1 MTLTPEIKEAE
12 RVAKRFNKPIGI
24 IIVVDPTTGS
34 VQGYSW
40 GTKLTA
46 RGSWQEGCEL
56 GGEML
61 REAVAAIDRM
71 LEGGV
76 K

>member
-24 IIVVDPTTGS
+24 IIVVDPTTG
-34 VQGYSW
+34 VVEGHSW
-40 GTKLTA
+40 GTKLSPNGT
-46 RGSWQEGCEL
+46 WQEGCEL
-56 GGEML
+56 GGKML
-61 REAVAAIDRM
+61 REAIGAIDRM

-76 K
+76 

>member
-24 IIVVDPTTGS
+24 IIAADPVTGEIE
-34 VQGYSW
+34 GYSW

-46 RGSWQEGCEL
+46 GGSWKEGCDL

-61 REAVAAIDRM
+61 REAIGAIGRM
-71 LEGGV
+71 MEGGV